1 MAFLR
6 VVVGFFVV
14 LVVLYLV
21 LSLVLRLRERR
32 RLGAE
37 WEAGDR
43 LVERDI
49 YLREGMADY
58 DHSLRTRLLWLVIVA
73 PMAGLMLLLY
83 LVNGSR

>member
-6 VVVGFFVV
+6 VLAIFFVL
-14 LVVLYLV
+14 LVVVYLV
-21 LSLVLRLRERR
+21 LSVVLRLRERR
-32 RLGAE
+32 RLAEE

-49 YLREGMADY
+49 YMRDGMAAY
-58 DHSLRTRLLWLVIVA
+58 DHSLRKRLLWLVIVA
-73 PMAGLMLLLY
+73 PMAALMLVLY